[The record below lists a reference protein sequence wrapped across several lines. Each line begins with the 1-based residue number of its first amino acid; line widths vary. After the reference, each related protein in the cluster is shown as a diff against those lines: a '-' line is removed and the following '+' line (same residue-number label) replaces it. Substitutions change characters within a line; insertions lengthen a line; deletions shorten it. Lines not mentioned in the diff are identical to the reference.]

1 MRILEDLISALPAD
15 APVRRVRVGAF
26 WTAVWSRSCGLASTL
41 GAGEHEHGA
50 TFVAGAG
57 RLEGGSA
64 RELAGLAHSESTL
77 EAGIGL
83 AAINSLLEVD
93 EARCVEL
100 NAGRFLIGQAP
111 GKKVALVGH
120 FPFVPDL
127 RRTADRLWVI
137 DLHPQEGDLGPAEG
151 MARLPEADL
160 VAITG
165 SALINHTLEG
175 LLERCRRDSLVCVL
189 GPSAPLS
196 PVLFDYGVEV
206 ISGTRVIDPE
216 RALCSVS
223 QGAVFRQVEGVR
235 LLTMRRSGGADGPG

>member
-1 MRILEDLISALPAD
+1 MSLLDDLISALPAD
-15 APVRRVRVGAF
+15 APARVVRVGAF
-26 WTAVWSRSCGLASTL
+26 WTAVWSRACGLASTL

-57 RLEGGSA
+57 RLEGSSA
-64 RELAGLAHSESTL
+64 RQLAGLAHSESAL

-93 EARCVEL
+93 ETRCVEL
-100 NAGRFLIGQAP
+100 NAGRFLIEQAP
-111 GKKVALVGH
+111 GKQVVLVGH
-120 FPFVPDL
+120 FPFVPEL
-127 RRTADRLWVI
+127 RRAAGRLWVI
-137 DLHPQEGDLGPAEG
+137 DLHPRDGDLGPAEG
-151 MARLPEADL
+151 MTRLPEADV

-165 SALINHTLEG
+165 SALINHTLED
-175 LLERCRRDSLVCVL
+175 LLARCRRDSTVLVL

-206 ISGTRVIDPE
+206 ISGTQVVDPE
-216 RALCSVS
+216 RALRSVS

-235 LLTMRRSGGADGPG
+235 LLTMRRSGGGDGPG